1 MFADD
6 VDEDKNDMNR
16 KKKTGENRMRERDD
30 TVCSSFF
37 LPVSSKSCFCCV
49 SSLFLFLRLM
59 VCLMR
64 KIQALG
70 TILCVLLLMLLMLLL
85 QRSIRAAFVQKQGR
99 FLNCKTALSVLLS
112 FPGFFPSKDPVVFAR
127 FDDAGERV
135 SGLAAF
141 AVASIEQLSVQR
153 PVRVRL

>member
-1 MFADD
+1 VFADD

-64 KIQALG
+64 RIQAFG
-70 TILCVLLLMLLMLLL
+70 TILCALLLTLLLLL
-85 QRSIRAAFVQKQGR
+85 QRRILLR
-99 FLNCKTALSVLLS
+99 LCKSSVVSSTARLLS
-112 FPGFFPSKDPVVFAR
+112 LR
-127 FDDAGERV
+127 Y
-135 SGLAAF
+135 
-141 AVASIEQLSVQR
+141 
-153 PVRVRL
+153 